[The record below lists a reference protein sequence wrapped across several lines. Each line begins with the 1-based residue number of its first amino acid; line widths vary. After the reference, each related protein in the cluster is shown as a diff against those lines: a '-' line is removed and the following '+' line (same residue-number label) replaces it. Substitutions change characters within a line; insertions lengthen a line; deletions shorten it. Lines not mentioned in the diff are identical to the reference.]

1 VAKVKNPGFEKP
13 CNLYLKL
20 LCQKNL
26 AQHNEMLFSMLK
38 KRDIIL
44 IACFFL
50 IIIATIIYGQALNE
64 QGMQVRLWNWTNLL
78 IMLPLIPLAFMQ
90 KKAGLPAYSGSKGMS
105 QTLKFPVLAGI
116 IFGLLDVLVIKV
128 LLHPEP
134 YTSLPPFL
142 QPFPYS
148 IFLYTSG
155 ALDIELY
162 YRLLPST
169 LFLLASPY
177 VGKGKYRK
185 GIIIFLA
192 VVTSLIEPIMQL
204 PSGNAWLILYS
215 FITGLAMNG
224 LQFYFLIRSG
234 FMAQLSVR
242 LGHYFIWHILLGIY
256 VQFIELA

>member
-1 VAKVKNPGFEKP
+1 MYA
-13 CNLYLKL
+13 L
-20 LCQKNL
+20 LR
-26 AQHNEMLFSMLK
+26 LK
-38 KRDIIL
+38 KNSMVKKQDIL
-44 IACFFL
+44 LLVCFFL
-50 IIIATIIYGQALNE
+50 CIIVTIIYGQALE
-64 QGMQVRLWNWTNLL
+64 KQGIQVRLWNWTNLL

-90 KKAGLPAYSGSKGMS
+90 KKAGLPTYSGNKGMA
-105 QTLKFPVLAGI
+105 QTLKIPVLAGI

-148 IFLYTSG
+148 VFLFTSG
-155 ALDIELY
+155 ALDVELY

-169 LFLLASPY
+169 LLLLASPF
-177 VGKGKYRK
+177 VGKGRYRK
-185 GIIIFLA
+185 AVVIFLA

-204 PSGNAWLILYS
+204 PTGSIWLILYS

-242 LGHYFIWHILLGIY
+242 LGHYLIWHILLGIY
-256 VQFIELA
+256 VQFFELV

>member
-1 VAKVKNPGFEKP
+1 
-13 CNLYLKL
+13 
-20 LCQKNL
+20 
-26 AQHNEMLFSMLK
+26 MLNK
-38 KRDIIL
+38 KDTIL
-44 IACFFL
+44 IVGIFIL
-50 IIIATIIYGQALNE
+50 IITTIIYGQALNK
-64 QGMQVRLWNWTNLL
+64 QGIQVRLWNWENMLW
-78 IMLPLIPLAFMQ
+78 MLPLIPLAFLQ
-90 KKAGLPAYSGSKGMS
+90 KKAGLPAFSGNKNIVA
-105 QTLKFPVLAGI
+105 TLKIPVLAGI
-116 IFGLLDVLVIKV
+116 VFGLLDVLVIKV

-134 YTSLPPFL
+134 YTSLPAFL

-162 YRLLPST
+162 YRLLPTT
-169 LFLLASPY
+169 LFLLVSGY

-204 PSGNAWLILYS
+204 PTGSIWLILYS

-224 LQFYFLIRSG
+224 IQFYFLIRSG

-242 LGHYFIWHILLGIY
+242 LGHYLIWHILLGIY

>member
-1 VAKVKNPGFEKP
+1 MIKT
-13 CNLYLKL
+13 
-20 LCQKNL
+20 
-26 AQHNEMLFSMLK
+26 
-38 KRDIIL
+38 RDIIL
-44 IACFFL
+44 TASFFL
-50 IIIATIIYGQALNE
+50 VIIATIIYGQALDK
-64 QGMQVRLWNWTNLL
+64 QGIPVRLWNWTNLL

-90 KKAGLPAYSGSKGMS
+90 KKAGLPPFSGDKGIAA
-105 QTLKFPVLAGI
+105 TLKMPVLAGI
-116 IFGLLDVLVIKV
+116 VFGLLDVLVIKV
-128 LLHPEP
+128 LQHPEP

-162 YRLLPST
+162 YRLLPAT
-169 LFLLASPY
+169 LFLMASHF

-185 GIIIFLA
+185 GIVIFLA

-204 PSGNAWLILYS
+204 PSGNAWLIFYS

-234 FMAQLSVR
+234 FLAQLSVR
-242 LGHYFIWHILLGIY
+242 LGHYLIWHILLGIY